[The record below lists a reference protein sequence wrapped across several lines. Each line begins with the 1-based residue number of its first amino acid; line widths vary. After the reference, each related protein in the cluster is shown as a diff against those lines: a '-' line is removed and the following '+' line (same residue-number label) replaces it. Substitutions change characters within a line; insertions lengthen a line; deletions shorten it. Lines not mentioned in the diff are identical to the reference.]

1 MLNQHV
7 LWRSLIFTIF
17 LGIILFPAVN
27 ADGSGTAV
35 DNKSATQLTG
45 NVAPT
50 ATQVAYTSSGA
61 PYVPGEVIVRYKKPS
76 GGVSAESVMSPGLMA
91 MGAELSDDFSAE
103 GLKNMQMIHTGENVT
118 VQQAVT
124 ELTNSSFVEYAEP
137 NYIVSLMPNENS
149 TPPGPEKMSA
159 ESVSGGP
166 NDPRFN
172 EQWAL
177 YNTGQDGGS
186 SGDDI
191 NVIPAWAKTT
201 GSDSI
206 VVAVIDTGADYNH
219 PDLAQNIWTNPKEI
233 PGNGIDDDG
242 NGYVDDVHGWNF
254 ISNTNDPMDDNG
266 HGTHCAGVIGAVGN
280 NGVGISGVNQ
290 KVKIMPLKVL
300 GKDGNGDMASIIKA
314 FAYARTMGANV
325 ISCSWGG
332 TTRSEALGDAVS
344 QTSLPVVCAAGNS
357 GVNTDIIA
365 QYPSCFDSPQ
375 IISVA
380 ASDAKDGIPSYSNYG
395 PTSVDV
401 AAPGDW
407 ILSTYPTALGYDYIK
422 MKGTS
427 MATPQVSGL
436 AALLLSVNPSLSTDQ
451 IKQLILNNADQVP
464 AFSGK
469 VVSGGRINAGKTLN
483 AATGGAPTEAPTAV
497 PTATQTVPT
506 QVPTQAPTVMPTVT
520 QTPAPTQAP
529 TQVPTVQPT
538 ATPTVPTQIPTQ
550 VPTVTPTVTQTLSPS
565 VGVQPLQGQNN
576 QPRDLNND
584 GKYEDLNGDGV
595 SNQTDVELY
604 FRMIEWIAS
613 TEPVS
618 AFDFSGNGRIDFTD
632 ILTLYRSI
640 K

>member
-1 MLNQHV
+1 
-7 LWRSLIFTIF
+7 
-17 LGIILFPAVN
+17 
-27 ADGSGTAV
+27 
-35 DNKSATQLTG
+35 
-45 NVAPT
+45 
-50 ATQVAYTSSGA
+50 
-61 PYVPGEVIVRYKKPS
+61 
-76 GGVSAESVMSPGLMA
+76 
-91 MGAELSDDFSAE
+91 
-103 GLKNMQMIHTGENVT
+103 
-118 VQQAVT
+118 
-124 ELTNSSFVEYAEP
+124 
-137 NYIVSLMPNENS
+137 
-149 TPPGPEKMSA
+149 
-159 ESVSGGP
+159 
-166 NDPRFN
+166 
-172 EQWAL
+172 
-177 YNTGQDGGS
+177 
-186 SGDDI
+186 
-191 NVIPAWAKTT
+191 
-201 GSDSI
+201 
-206 VVAVIDTGADYNH
+206 
-219 PDLAQNIWTNPKEI
+219 
-233 PGNGIDDDG
+233 
-242 NGYVDDVHGWNF
+242 
-254 ISNTNDPMDDNG
+254 MDDNG

-325 ISCSWGG
+325 VSCSWGG
-332 TTRSEALGDAVS
+332 TTRSEALGDTIS

-436 AALLLSVNPSLSTDQ
+436 AALLLSVNPSLSSDQ
-451 IKQLILNNADQVP
+451 IKQLILNNAVQVP

-469 VVSGGRINAGKTLN
+469 VVSGGRIDAGKTLN
-483 AATGGAPTEAPTAV
+483 AVTGGTPTQEPTAV
-497 PTATQTVPT
+497 PTPTQVPTVLPTVTETPAPT
-506 QVPTQAPTVMPTVT
+506 QVPTQVPTVMPTVT
-520 QTPAPTQAP
+520 ETPAPTQIP

-538 ATPTVPTQIPTQ
+538 ATQTIVPTQIPTQ
-550 VPTVTPTVTQTLSPS
+550 VPTIIPTATQTSGPS
-565 VGVQPLQGQNN
+565 VAVQPLQGQSN

-584 GKYEDLNGDGV
+584 GKYEDLNGDGIC
-595 SNQTDVELY
+595 NQTDVELY
-604 FRMIEWIAS
+604 FRMIEWIAAN
-613 TEPVS
+613 EPVS